1 MQCGSNMVSH
11 LALTVLCVKYKLFPQ
26 RIVIASIIRRHPT
39 HCTHAFSLKSIL
51 YKYEKHFPK
60 NVEGCRDG
68 SAKNHR
74 N

>member
-1 MQCGSNMVSH
+1 MIAHVCYCTTHSVQVGH
-11 LALTVLCVKYKLFPQ
+11 LPSASERVWLAGLQ
-26 RIVIASIIRRHPT
+26 GMGRIFNRQ
-39 HCTHAFSLKSIL
+39 
-51 YKYEKHFPK
+51 YEKHFPK